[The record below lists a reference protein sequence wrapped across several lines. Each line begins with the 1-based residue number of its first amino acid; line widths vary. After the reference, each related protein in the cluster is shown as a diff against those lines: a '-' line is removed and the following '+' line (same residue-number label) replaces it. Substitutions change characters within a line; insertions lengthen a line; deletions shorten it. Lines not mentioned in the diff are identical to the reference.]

1 MGRNAALASLSGEAK
16 IHNWGNIPATG
27 IFLYFIGGNTPQ
39 NRTEFRTIQVSY
51 STVQVIS
58 SMRVERAVW
67 RWIKTVAF
75 PLHKAMASHL
85 NKCRMTPDKGFPN
98 CCPRR
103 QPMWLIMVVTAL
115 SLKPPIVSTLSDKK
129 IPLLCIAQH
138 GPSSSS
144 PHPVEEHS
152 HMSWLLH
159 LWLAAALSKL
169 LKRPG

>member
-1 MGRNAALASLSGEAK
+1 MGRNATLASLSGEAK
-16 IHNWGNIPATG
+16 IHNRENIPAIG
-27 IFLYFIGGNTPQ
+27 IFLYFIEGTTPQ

-51 STVQVIS
+51 STVQEIS

-67 RWIKTVAF
+67 QWIKRVAF
-75 PLHKAMASHL
+75 PLHKVMASHL
-85 NKCRMTPDKGFPN
+85 NKCRMTPDKWLPN

-103 QPMWLIMVVTAL
+103 QPMWLIMVITAL
-115 SLKPPIVSTLSDKK
+115 SLKPPIISTEKGTK
-129 IPLLCIAQH
+129 RCLCMAQH
-138 GPSSSS
+138 RPSSSS

-169 LKRPG
+169 LKHRG